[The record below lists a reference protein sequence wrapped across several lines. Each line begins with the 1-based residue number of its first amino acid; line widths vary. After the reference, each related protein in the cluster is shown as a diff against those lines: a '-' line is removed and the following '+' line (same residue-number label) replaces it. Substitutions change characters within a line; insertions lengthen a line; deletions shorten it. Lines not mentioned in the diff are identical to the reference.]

1 MSDIC
6 DRIQDLGSKKRAQL
20 QNLKS
25 IVTKS
30 TGEILGTT
38 EFEGSHAV
46 RIWFWHAYGN
56 QLQIMI

>member
-6 DRIQDLGSKKRAQL
+6 DRIQDIGSKKRAQV

-25 IVTKS
+25 IVPKS

-38 EFEGSHAV
+38 ESEGSHAV
-46 RIWFWHAYGN
+46 RIWHAYGN
-56 QLQIMI
+56 QLQIKI

>member
-1 MSDIC
+1 MSDVC
-6 DRIQDLGSKKRAQL
+6 DRIQDIGSKKRAQL

-30 TGEILGTT
+30 TGEVLGTT

-46 RIWFWHAYGN
+46 RI
-56 QLQIMI
+56 